1 MELYILT
8 KDGKIHTG
16 AKMCGDPPIFITF
29 EGYFGPKE
37 VAKVADSK
45 EELLQFK
52 KEHNLWNTLE
62 QKMEL

>member
-16 AKMCGDPPIFITF
+16 GKMCDNPPIFITF

-52 KEHNLWNTLE
+52 KEHNL
-62 QKMEL
+62 